1 MAATRTTT
9 ATQLQAHGKVQAS
22 LTPGQ
27 CSTAC
32 PWYIYAINDQ
42 VLSLTTVSRNCDVFS
57 SGVTYP
63 NTQVWYDLVAYA
75 PAADLAKPYT
85 RDCGCTEPA
94 TCTRNQPCASSQC
107 ESPVC
112 TPSCGTWGTC
122 YPGNQCV
129 CRPGYNATIPT
140 STSSL
145 RCQPEVDCRLS
156 TTCAQ
161 CDSADLASRA
171 SGADGCDWCGSGQF
185 RVCFPR
191 GGIAY
196 ASNTYPQVCS
206 TTGGTVFTMGNQSCP
221 ASEPANCQTTYTSL
235 GRSACTCGH
244 SPTGG
249 VNCGWC
255 EAGAAS
261 QCINDPGYGSLIC
274 SQIPNTAGYFSYF
287 CPAPSAAPV
296 PPAAAPVQAP
306 APAPPQNGACCLSG
320 ACFQTNMASCTAGGG
335 SYNGDGSTMC
345 SGCTAPPTAGCC
357 LAGGGCIDGILQTNC
372 NSPNTWL
379 TAGVSCSSGSCPSAT
394 VGACCVGGTC
404 YSAVDA
410 ARFFRSKILVAL
422 FSLGPTKVMARPA
435 VLVVARYHCL
445 RLLQRLH
452 PQSPLAASRPLV
464 DLVNFALR
472 QSVPI

>member
-1 MAATRTTT
+1 MLAGGSTYNYCS
-9 ATQLQAHGKVQAS
+9 AS
-22 LTPGQ
+22 ASPWQGQCFLTSPGQ
-27 CSTAC
+27 CSTGC
-32 PWYIYAINDQ
+32 PWYIFAINDQ
-42 VLSLTTVSRNCDVFS
+42 ILSLTTVSRNCDVI
-57 SGVTYP
+57 SGGTTFP
-63 NTQVWYDLVAYA
+63 NTQIWYDLAVYV
-75 PAADLAKPYT
+75 PTADVSKPYT
-85 RDCGCTEPA
+85 RDCGCAGPS
-94 TCTRNQPCASSQC
+94 TCTRNQACGSSQC
-107 ESPVC
+107 DIPVC

-145 RCQPEVDCRLS
+145 RCQPDVDCRVS
-156 TTCAQ
+156 TSCAT
-161 CDSADLASRA
+161 CDSADVASRA

-196 ASNTYPQVCS
+196 SSNTYTQVCA
-206 TTGGTVFTMGNQSCP
+206 TTGGTVVTLNNQSCP

-255 EAGAAS
+255 EAGPAS

-274 SQIPNTAGYFSYF
+274 SQIPGTAGYFSYF
-287 CPAPSAAPV
+287 CPAPAPGPVAPV
-296 PPAAAPVQAP
+296 PAPVRAPAAAPAP
-306 APAPPQNGACCLSG
+306 QSGACCLSG
-320 ACFQTNMASCTAGGG
+320 ACFQTSMASCTAGGG
-335 SYNGDGSTMC
+335 TYNGDGTTVC

-357 LAGGGCIDGILQTNC
+357 LAGGSCIDGVLQTNC

-394 VGACCVGGTC
+394 VGACCVSGTC
-404 YSAVDA
+404 YGSVDSA
-410 ARFFRSKILVAL
+410 R
-422 FSLGPTKVMARPA
+422 
-435 VLVVARYHCL
+435 
-445 RLLQRLH
+445 
-452 PQSPLAASRPLV
+452 
-464 DLVNFALR
+464 
-472 QSVPI
+472 